1 MGGQNLRKAKNG
13 ILDPP
18 KTPPKGVETP
28 RNSNHV
34 NFMSYAPTQAPQ
46 IIFSARGL
54 VKGILESSD
63 SCGNRLLNLV
73 IRRFLLY
80 IVRAYFQNG

>member
-13 ILDPP
+13 IFDPP

-28 RNSNHV
+28 QNSNHV

-54 VKGILESSD
+54 VIHILIPVATGS
-63 SCGNRLLNLV
+63 
-73 IRRFLLY
+73 
-80 IVRAYFQNG
+80 

>member
-63 SCGNRLLNLV
+63 SCSKRLLKSGRLLARDCLV
-73 IRRFLLY
+73 E
-80 IVRAYFQNG
+80 

>member
-46 IIFSARGL
+46 IIFSARAL

-63 SCGNRLLNLV
+63 SCSKRLL
-73 IRRFLLY
+73 
-80 IVRAYFQNG
+80 RATTHIQQLHST

>member
-18 KTPPKGVETP
+18 KSLPRGVETP

-54 VKGILESSD
+54 VIHILIPVATGS
-63 SCGNRLLNLV
+63 
-73 IRRFLLY
+73 
-80 IVRAYFQNG
+80 